1 VYVTDA
7 GQGTIDEF
15 DPQGTTLLIWG
26 SLGTEFGQF
35 AWPWGLAV
43 SRDGY
48 LYVAEAFTHRIQKFR
63 LGGVPTQTTIWGA
76 IKALYNH
83 K

>member
-1 VYVTDA
+1 M
-7 GQGTIDEF
+7 
-15 DPQGTTLLIWG
+15 W
-26 SLGTEFGQF
+26 
-35 AWPWGLAV
+35 
-43 SRDGY
+43 
-48 LYVAEAFTHRIQKFR
+48 EAFTHRIQKFR